1 MQKFTVQILGT
12 VNYESYYKLQMKIM
26 EVLATFPSFKQQAVN
41 ITTWVDGRGE
51 PREYTSDGLE
61 IISEEPVTV
70 FASEAS
76 KSTT

>member
-41 ITTWVDGRGE
+41 ISTWVDYKGD
-51 PREYTSDGLE
+51 PREYTADGLE
-61 IISEEPVTV
+61 VVSDEPTTV
-70 FASEAS
+70 SASEVN
-76 KSTT
+76 K